1 MFRLLHIKTSH
12 VALKL
17 WWGTHKPNI
26 KRQKKKSAD
35 KCELGMKIE
44 RVDLCRRES
53 YHNLPSFATGHPKKC
68 ITSINQNLRG
78 KTQTNI

>member
-1 MFRLLHIKTSH
+1 MFRLLHITSH

-17 WWGTHKPNI
+17 WWIRINLTSKDM
-26 KRQKKKSAD
+26 KKSSD

-53 YHNLPSFATGHPKKC
+53 YHNLPSFATGHPKKY
-68 ITSINQNLRG
+68 IISINQNLRG
-78 KTQTNI
+78 KTQTNK